1 MQEEQDPRLRHMAEW
16 EVYGGNLVLQSLVV
30 LGPGGTVG
38 MLIAQRETLD
48 YSGLPQD
55 SHSGC
60 SSLDWGGQRGRCP
73 MLSLS
78 RTPPTHHHQHEYGH
92 ECGHLS
98 CSHLHNCGKE
108 VVVQRRTKS
117 FSMSQRL
124 AKVCQ

>member
-1 MQEEQDPRLRHMAEW
+1 
-16 EVYGGNLVLQSLVV
+16 
-30 LGPGGTVG
+30 

-78 RTPPTHHHQHEYGH
+78 RTPLPTTTNM
-92 ECGHLS
+92 S
-98 CSHLHNCGKE
+98 MVMSVVTSHAVICTIVEKKLLFRE
-108 VVVQRRTKS
+108 EQRV
-117 FSMSQRL
+117 FL
-124 AKVCQ
+124 